1 MNKSRVS
8 GKSPIRILLNKM
20 SSVELDTSASPQ
32 GLRAI
37 LLKILRRLD
46 EGDRVEGRL
55 IYGLEVQGEGTL
67 PAKSKAMLDELRMV
81 FDNPQ
86 VPLAPSRYAAWAQ
99 EHEALLASARDQVE
113 LLLSSIKGAD

>member
-1 MNKSRVS
+1 MKKSRVS

-37 LLKILRRLD
+37 LLKIMRRLD

-55 IYGLEVQGEGTL
+55 VQGLELYGAGVL
-67 PAKSKAMLDELRMV
+67 SANAKAMLDELRMV

-86 VPLAPSRYAAWAQ
+86 VPLAPSRYAAWAK